1 LAEQNKTTGLPNMSR
16 IFLISLLIGLSAF
29 LPAPSIPPTGRDIIK
44 KMHDRYAGHWYH
56 SFTFHQTTEQYRN
69 DSLKKTQTWY
79 EFIRFPDRFRM
90 DFGAVDSGNAA
101 IFRGDSCYR
110 FKNFQLLST
119 TINNNEGLIF
129 LLGGM
134 FFYPLDQTYTILDS
148 LHYDLTRAHEDT
160 WQDRPVFVIGA
171 DGANQL
177 WIDKERLYLTR
188 MIKVDGQ
195 QKMDA
200 RFEGYQPF
208 DGGWSETKCSFYIND
223 KLIQVETYHDCKA
236 NTTLDDRIFDPGTLV
251 RSHP

>member
-1 LAEQNKTTGLPNMSR
+1 MSR
-16 IFLISLLIGLSAF
+16 IFLIALFFAATAF
-29 LPAPSIPPTGRDIIK
+29 HQTPPTGRDIVK
-44 KMHDRYAGHWYH
+44 KMHDRYAGKWYH
-56 SFTFHQTTEQYRN
+56 SFTFNQTTEQYRN

-90 DFGAVDSGNAA
+90 DFGDADSGNAA

-110 FKNFQLLST
+110 FKNFKPVST

-129 LLGGM
+129 LLGGI
-134 FFYPLDQTYTILDS
+134 FFYPIDQTYTILDS
-148 LHYDLTRAHEDT
+148 LHYDLGKAREDT
-160 WQDRPVFVIGA
+160 WKDRPVYVIGA

-177 WIDKERLYLTR
+177 WIDKERLYLSR

-200 RFEGYQPF
+200 RFEAYQPF

-236 NTTLDDRIFDPGTLV
+236 NTTLDDRIFDPNNLAK
-251 RSHP
+251 SH